1 MQYIYTQDGI
11 YIINKPA
18 SYSNPLQHLIVGD
31 FFVIYKAPED
41 CPFVAPA
48 IISSITEGRSAY
60 NIKRSLE
67 KLGALKDVMI
77 HAFYHQNY
85 DHPTGLKPDDEEGT
99 VSRFRR
105 MWELTNIKVLSGT
118 TSYTPAQIN
127 ESYSFNVT
135 HGIDKVIID
144 FMTLYLRTLN
154 EACKVFEDNCYAISL
169 PNQVTNQK
177 KTIEKMIEL
186 GVITGD
192 LEFHPFKVKL
202 PEELCLTYGEYPE
215 DFYRAGF

>member
-18 SYSNPLQHLIVGD
+18 GITNPLQHLIIGD

-48 IISSITEGRSAY
+48 IISSITEGQSAY
-60 NIKRSLE
+60 QTRRSLE

-77 HAFYHQNY
+77 HAFYQQNL
-85 DHPTGLKPDDEEGT
+85 DRPDRLKEGDEENE

-105 MWELTNIKVLSGT
+105 IWELTNIKIHQGSVSHT
-118 TSYTPAQIN
+118 ASQIN
-127 ESYSFNVT
+127 EPYSFNVT

-144 FMTLYLRTLN
+144 FMTLYLKTLN
-154 EACKVFEDNCYAISL
+154 ETCIVFDENCYRVSL
-169 PNQVTNQK
+169 EDQIDNQK
-177 KTIEKMIEL
+177 KVIEKMIEL
-186 GVITGD
+186 GVITGE
-192 LEFHPFKVKL
+192 LEFHPFKTK
-202 PEELCLTYGEYPE
+202 PSEDLCLPYGESPP
-215 DFYRAGF
+215 DFHNAGY